1 MFKKIMIVAGIA
13 VLALT
18 MALPADAARVRKAKK
33 SAAKS
38 SRSGG
43 SWGAGQGSSIYIG
56 GGYKYVTLEHF
67 GIRISQKGFYSK
79 SGGSASGTVV
89 DPAKAGY
96 ADVFHN
102 AQMGD
107 RVEATHAG
115 NGQVTVRNV
124 RSGESATIEIRER
137 AR

>member
-1 MFKKIMIVAGIA
+1 MFKKIMIVAAIA

-33 SAAKS
+33 STSKS
-38 SRSGG
+38 SRGVGSTGG
-43 SWGAGQGSSIYIG
+43 GGQGSSIYIG

-107 RVEATHAG
+107 RVEATHTG
-115 NGQVTVRNV
+115 NGQVQLRKCEK
-124 RSGESATIEIRER
+124 RRICHD
-137 AR
+137 